1 MLQTVTHEV
10 GEHASVF
17 FRNFVILPARTRI
30 RRGGYGKTRVDKSR
44 GNRSQLYAAN
54 RERRIIAKARRTQS
68 FGFCPRIETGTL
80 LFGGAHLPL
89 YEYRCTSCG
98 YSFEKIQNFSAE
110 PERECPKC
118 HGVLIRPVT
127 APALRFE
134 GAGWYVNDY
143 AGKGGSKK
151 AEGSG
156 EPPAAGS
163 DASTANESKIETK
176 SGDSGAAPAPAAPAA
191 APAASAPASSSS
203 SS

>member
-1 MLQTVTHEV
+1 M
-10 GEHASVF
+10 
-17 FRNFVILPARTRI
+17 
-30 RRGGYGKTRVDKSR
+30 
-44 GNRSQLYAAN
+44 
-54 RERRIIAKARRTQS
+54 
-68 FGFCPRIETGTL
+68 
-80 LFGGAHLPL
+80 PL

-143 AGKGGSKK
+143 AGKGGAK
-151 AEGSG
+151 SG
-156 EPPAAGS
+156 EASSAGSEASDGKESKTSKESQTETKTGEGGTPAAP
-163 DASTANESKIETK
+163 AA
-176 SGDSGAAPAPAAPAA
+176 AAPAPAAST
-191 APAASAPASSSS
+191 APAASSSS

>member
-1 MLQTVTHEV
+1 
-10 GEHASVF
+10 
-17 FRNFVILPARTRI
+17 
-30 RRGGYGKTRVDKSR
+30 
-44 GNRSQLYAAN
+44 
-54 RERRIIAKARRTQS
+54 
-68 FGFCPRIETGTL
+68 
-80 LFGGAHLPL
+80 LPL

-143 AGKGGSKK
+143 AGKGGTKK
-151 AEGSG
+151 AEGASDT
-156 EPPAAGS
+156 PAAGS
-163 DASTANESKIETK
+163 DTSPAKETKTESKT
-176 SGDSGAAPAPAAPAA
+176 SDSATTSTPTAPAA
-191 APAASAPASSSS
+191 APAASSTTASSSS